1 MNDSLIS
8 NLYAAAESVSL
19 QSLDLINGL
28 LNGIAGISVV
38 VLLGFLVLFVHETI
52 FK

>member
-8 NLYAAAESVSL
+8 NLYTAAESASL
-19 QSLDLINGL
+19 QSLDLLSGL
-28 LNGIAGISVV
+28 LNGITVIFLV
-38 VLLGFLVLFVHETI
+38 VLLGFLVSFVRETI